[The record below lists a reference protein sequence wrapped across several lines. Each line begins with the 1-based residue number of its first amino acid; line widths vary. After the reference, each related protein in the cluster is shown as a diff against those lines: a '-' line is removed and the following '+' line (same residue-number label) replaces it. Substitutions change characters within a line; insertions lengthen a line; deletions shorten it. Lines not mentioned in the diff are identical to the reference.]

1 MNSARESKTTPN
13 SVGNFAALRYPAS
26 TTYSDEEKAIAK
38 IDLLQQYEGDIVKA
52 LVNSIGNVRVS
63 IVMVTLPTNAW
74 PRGEAVVKVEKQVVG
89 IGLTFWL
96 LAPIYPGYYV
106 TATKLNLEGPEDEL
120 VALCAHEGEQHFD
133 ALRGD
138 RIRFVPGARFYRES
152 VERFDDLR
160 QSKTQNP
167 SSADGDN
174 VPPASAFLALPQE
187 LRTEILQRALDE
199 LPVIQ
204 ALHSD
209 SSRSACPLW
218 ILSADTKRHPALL
231 MVSKALRLQTLDAA
245 RLLASTPDALFL
257 DASSMSSIREAIQQH
272 LCRICQISAKQDLAL
287 IIALRSFD
295 DFALDL
301 HNLVPSNCH
310 VYLVAY
316 SPNPGSK
323 KELDHRYG
331 LNCLGVQC
339 FALEPLH
346 RLVSSASGAEYDR
359 LDRCSDFRRWAYSCV
374 RRNHVPSLVAA
385 VLSVDQAGCGAVSEL
400 LWMRPTSA
408 SLSQREGQALDVLL
422 QRSGSSMAFNVPV

>member
-1 MNSARESKTTPN
+1 MNSARELKTTPN

-38 IDLLQQYEGDIVKA
+38 VDLLQQYEEDIVKA
-52 LVNSIGNVRVS
+52 IVNSIGDVRVS

-74 PRGEAVVKVEKQVVG
+74 PRGEAVVKAEKQVAG

-96 LAPIYPGYYV
+96 LAPVCGGRSQLRR
-106 TATKLNLEGPEDEL
+106 AEDEL

-133 ALRGD
+133 SLRGHL
-138 RIRFVPGARFYRES
+138 IHFIPGGQFYRETVGS
-152 VERFDDLR
+152 FDDFR

-167 SSADGDN
+167 GNADGDD
-174 VPPASAFLALPQE
+174 VPPPSTFLALPQE

-204 ALHSD
+204 ALHPD
-209 SSRSACPLW
+209 SLQSACPLW
-218 ILSADTKRHPALL
+218 VLSPDTKRQPALL
-231 MVSKALRLQTLDAA
+231 MVSKSLRLQTLDAA
-245 RLLASTPDALFL
+245 RLLASTPDVLFL
-257 DASSMSSIREAIQQH
+257 DASSVSSIREAVQQH
-272 LCRICQISAKQDLAL
+272 LCRIYQISAKEDLAL

-301 HNLVPSNCH
+301 YNLVRSHCR
-310 VYLVAY
+310 VYLVAC
-316 SPNPGSK
+316 SPNPKGNG
-323 KELDHRYG
+323 ELGYRHN
-331 LNCLGVQC
+331 LTSLGVQC

-346 RLVSSASGAEYDR
+346 RLVSSPSGAEYDR
-359 LDRCSDFRRWAYSCV
+359 LDRCSGFSRWAYSCV

-385 VLSVDQAGCGAVSEL
+385 VLIVNQAGCSAVREF
-400 LWMRPTSA
+400 LWNRQTSVC
-408 SLSQREGQALDVLL
+408 LSRREAQALDVLL